1 MFYRLLN
8 KDGTAGT
15 RNLLAINTTVQC
27 TEGVVNE
34 AIEKIK
40 H

>member
-1 MFYRLLN
+1 M
-8 KDGTAGT
+8 
-15 RNLLAINTTVQC
+15 NTTVQC